1 MSRVNYNPSAVK
13 EITVWEPV
21 AVTVADELAG
31 MLWKESP
38 CLRNDPVNRERSMNR
53 WRRAGI
59 GYGDSR
65 WDSQKIRSGVLF
77 DNREEALQ
85 WLKENLLQKYVEL
98 VKQGVRTALAGK
110 TKPGFVRV
118 RNGGGMIPP
127 ASGYCD
133 PENFWGDYYDYIVI
147 GKVNKRNSYAW
158 RKKQYWRDEV
168 EAFALRAEKR
178 VISVP
183 A

>member
-59 GYGDSR
+59 GYGNGR
-65 WDSQKIRSGVLF
+65 WDSQKIQSGVLF

-85 WLKENLLQKYVEL
+85 WLKENLLPKYVEL

-110 TKPGFVRV
+110 TKPGFARV

-127 ASGYCD
+127 ASGYCA
-133 PENFWGDYYDYIVI
+133 PENFWNDYYDYIVM
-147 GKVNKRNSYAW
+147 GKVDKRNSYAW
-158 RKKQYWRDEV
+158 RKKQYYWDEV
-168 EAFALRAEKR
+168 EAFALRVER
-178 VISVP
+178 RTISVP